1 MDQLFIFFSFI
12 ITSSTIMT
20 IISINPIHS
29 VFWLVLIFINSAGL
43 LITMNFEFLGLM
55 LIIVYVGAITIL
67 FLFVIMML
75 DIFQL
80 RKVTKLKYLIPIIL
94 IIILNIIFQTVY
106 IINNKINFLGSSNRI
121 TWEFSNNNHVISL
134 GLMLYTDYAVPF
146 IMLSF
151 LLLIAMIGAI
161 VLTLESAIITKRQI
175 LSNQHQRNNSWT

>member
-12 ITSSTIMT
+12 IISCTIMT

-80 RKVTKLKYLIPIIL
+80 RKVTKLDYLIPVIL
-94 IIILNIIFQTVY
+94 IIMLNIIFQTVY
-106 IINNKINFLGSSNRI
+106 IINNKINFFGNSNRV
-121 TWEFSNNNHVISL
+121 TWEFSNNNHVINL

-146 IMLSF
+146 IILSF

-161 VLTLESAIITKRQI
+161 VLTLESSIITKRQT